1 MRDAQ
6 LAKSQANMK
15 SMKDMK
21 DMKAALTWRPPAAAR
36 R

>member
-1 MRDAQ
+1 
-6 LAKSQANMK
+6 
-15 SMKDMK
+15 MKDMKIMK